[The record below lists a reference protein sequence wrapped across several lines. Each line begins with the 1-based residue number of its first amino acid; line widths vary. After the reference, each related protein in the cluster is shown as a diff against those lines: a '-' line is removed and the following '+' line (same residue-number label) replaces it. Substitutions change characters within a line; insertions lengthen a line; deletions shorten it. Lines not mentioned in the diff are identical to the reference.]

1 MKNDKDSLGDRMKMY
16 EGAECARRFLPE
28 LPIVARLDGKN
39 FSRFTEG
46 LERPYDVRL
55 VRLMAET
62 TKFLVEESNAR
73 IGYTQSDEISLVFD
87 GARDGVFFEGK
98 IHKMVSVLA
107 SMATGKF
114 NVFLPSF
121 IPEKNPP
128 AFFDCRVWMVPSRE
142 EAVNAIIWR
151 ELDASKNS
159 ISMAARCF
167 YSHKQLHEKNGAEMQ
182 EMMFQKGQNWNDYP
196 SFFKRGTYVQRRK
209 RLKILSE
216 EELSRIPLQHRPD
229 DPVERTEIVCLDMPP
244 ILRISNRVGV
254 VFDGEDPLEIEDSE

>member
-1 MKNDKDSLGDRMKMY
+1 MY
-16 EGAECARRFLPE
+16 EGMECARRFLPR
-28 LPIVARLDGKN
+28 LPVVARIDGKG
-39 FSRFTEG
+39 FSRFTLG
-46 LERPYDVRL
+46 LSRPYDERL
-55 VRLMAET
+55 VRLMVET

-87 GARDGVFFEGK
+87 GASDGLFFEGK

-114 NVFLPSF
+114 NLLLPSL
-121 IPEKNPP
+121 IPEKSPL
-128 AFFDCRVWMVPSRE
+128 AFFDCRVWVVPSRE
-142 EAVNAIIWR
+142 EAVNALIWR

-167 YSHKQLHEKNGAEMQ
+167 YSHKQLYKKNGAEMQ

-209 RLKILSE
+209 RVKVLSE
-216 EELSRIPLQHRPD
+216 EELSKIPEQYRPNG
-229 DPVERTEIVCLDMPP
+229 PVERCEVVSLDMPP

-254 VFDGEDPLEIEDSE
+254 IFDGEDPVEVEENLREESK